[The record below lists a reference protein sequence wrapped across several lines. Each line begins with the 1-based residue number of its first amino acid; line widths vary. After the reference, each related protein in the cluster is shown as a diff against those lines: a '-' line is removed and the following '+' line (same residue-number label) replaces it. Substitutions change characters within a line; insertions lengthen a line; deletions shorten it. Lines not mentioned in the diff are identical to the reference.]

1 MATTR
6 FEIEKFD
13 GETNFNLWQVRMMAI
28 LVQSGLKKVV
38 TGKKPENLNKTEW
51 EELDEKALSAIQLC
65 LANTVLQEVLMEKT
79 SSSLWKRLETL
90 YATKSL
96 ANRLVLKQRL
106 FTFRMN
112 ESELLKDHISQFIT
126 LLNDLNNVEVHIDD
140 EDQAMLLLCSLP
152 PSYKSFRE
160 TLIYGRD
167 KLSFE
172 DVKSNE
178 EDVAGANL
186 ADENGD
192 YFLLVSTS
200 DNTKLTSEWILDS
213 GCSFHM
219 CPNREWFSTYS
230 SVEGGVVRMGN
241 DSSSKVIGIG
251 TVKIKMHDGTIKTLS
266 DVRYVPDLRKNLISL
281 SILDLK
287 GCKINIKSS
296 GIKVSCGALVLLKGK
311 RIGSLYIL
319 EGSTVT
325 GEIGR
330 PSSVT
335 ELKSTC
341 LERRQLGHRRE
352 KGMTISLKRCSLLDA
367 GFEKLGHC
375 VRENQTRPQRRRDQ
389 GENRP
394 LVKNTA
400 DPRLS
405 QVGSSDHAQDDAV
418 LGAECTPQNDVVPR
432 AFKNQQASVA
442 RPLAV
447 CRTGHRTRWPKI
459 ARGAR
464 TVEVTGNAAAGYGRR
479 WMGQGRWLQAIGAR
493 GFKVL
498 HLRSAPLLL
507 REIRSAIRSVAL
519 LLKGLRLF
527 AFDLFPYHLRGLRPG
542 GESASLQLQE
552 GKTRHLLICFPT
564 A

>member
-1 MATTR
+1 MAATR

-28 LVQSGLKKVV
+28 LVQNGLKKVV
-38 TGKKPENLNKTEW
+38 TGKKPENLNQTEW

-79 SSSLWKRLETL
+79 SFALWKRLETL

-112 ESELLKDHISQFIT
+112 EGELLRDHISQFIT
-126 LLNDLNNVEVHIDD
+126 LLNDLKNVEVHIDD

-152 PSYKSFRE
+152 SSYKSFRE

-172 DVKSNE
+172 DVKGHLLSRDKLDNEFDLNSKADRQASVLVASKKRDKRCRYCKKLGHVKADCYKLRNKRAAESNE

-186 ADENGD
+186 VDEGGD
-192 YFLLVSTS
+192 DFLLVSTS
-200 DNTKLTSEWILDS
+200 DNSKLTSEWILDS

-230 SVEGGVVRMGN
+230 SVEGGVVHMGN
-241 DSSSKVIGIG
+241 DSSSKIIGIG
-251 TVKIKMHDGTIKTLS
+251 TVKIRIHDGTIRTLS

-287 GCKINIKSS
+287 GCRINIESS
-296 GIKVSCGALVLLKGK
+296 DIKVSRGALVLLKGK
-311 RIGSLYIL
+311 RTGSLYIL

-335 ELKSTC
+335 ESKSTH
-341 LERRQLGHRRE
+341 LKRRQLGHRRE
-352 KGMTISLKRCSLLDA
+352 KGMTVSLKRGSLLDA

-375 VRENQTRPQRRRDQ
+375 IRENQTRVSFD
-389 GENRP
+389 
-394 LVKNTA
+394 
-400 DPRLS
+400 
-405 QVGSSDHAQDDAV
+405 
-418 LGAECTPQNDVVPR
+418 
-432 AFKNQQASVA
+432 
-442 RPLAV
+442 LAV
-447 CRTGHRTRWPKI
+447 HKSKARSLPASKHRFDS
-459 ARGAR
+459 
-464 TVEVTGNAAAGYGRR
+464 VNS
-479 WMGQGRWLQAIGAR
+479 
-493 GFKVL
+493 L
-498 HLRSAPLLL
+498 HSSR
-507 REIRSAIRSVAL
+507 
-519 LLKGLRLF
+519 
-527 AFDLFPYHLRGLRPG
+527 
-542 GESASLQLQE
+542 
-552 GKTRHLLICFPT
+552 
-564 A
+564 